1 MVNVLN
7 VLFPIT
13 KHFAHVLLHPP
24 VTHPLA
30 ASLSP
35 TPVENLLTVGEASAV
50 RMVSVLRSAALPHLA
65 NVGRLVLADSA
76 DKNVPALSHV
86 PRDIFAKVEPVCLDV
101 LETMTVQTKNFVSLE
116 NVRTHVFWNPLAV
129 QNPQSAESQ
138 TTDLSVSAP
147 RDCKETPRL
156 NANALNAELILNVN
170 IQRVVLRVLV

>member
-1 MVNVLN
+1 MVNVQN

-13 KHFAHVLLHPP
+13 KHFAHVLLHL
-24 VTHPLA
+24 LA
-30 ASLSP
+30 AFLSL
-35 TPVENLLTVGEASAV
+35 TPAENLLTVSEASAV
-50 RMVSVLRSAALPHLA
+50 RTMSVLRSAALLHLA

-76 DKNVPALSHV
+76 DKNVPALCHV
-86 PRDIFAKVEPVCLDV
+86 PRDIFAKVEPVCQDV
-101 LETMTVQTKNFVSLE
+101 LQTTTVQTKNFVSLE

-147 RDCKETPRL
+147 RDCKETLRL